1 VGTRGIT
8 PNNRPNVAKTPPMT
22 STTRPASGMTRP
34 SSLGIRPISAET
46 RPTWPVDRGIAQAI
60 RPGPRSSRPLFLP
73 TPVASPPATAC
84 ALPLSPSHRSWQSSY
99 RPPQWTPA
107 YDRPGSL
114 RHPPIAS
121 VETTR
126 HFFSSYFRLF
136 LSTFSPCPVP
146 RSRSSIDFCSCPAP
160 GAQTRTGVNES
171 GFCPSPSEEAS
182 PD

>member
-1 VGTRGIT
+1 
-8 PNNRPNVAKTPPMT
+8 MT

-136 LSTFSPCPVP
+136 LSTFSPCPDLVP
-146 RSRSSIDFCSCPAP
+146 RSIFVLARRPVRKLEPGLMNPAFVLP
-160 GAQTRTGVNES
+160 PQRKQARIRPEDPAKKAGIFRPNS
-171 GFCPSPSEEAS
+171 R
-182 PD
+182 